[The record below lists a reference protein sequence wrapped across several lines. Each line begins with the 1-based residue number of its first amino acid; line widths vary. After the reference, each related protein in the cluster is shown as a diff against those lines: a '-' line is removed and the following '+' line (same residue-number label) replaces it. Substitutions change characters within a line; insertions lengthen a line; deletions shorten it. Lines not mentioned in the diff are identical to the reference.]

1 MRYTQKD
8 KFIGNYITQT
18 NLIGDNQVS
27 CFNFAEDN
35 NYLINETKLVYVGK
49 PIDKLA
55 ELEDFMEQEGFE
67 NIAEMHNTFGFI
79 RFSDGYNEETG
90 EEIHKQEFI
99 KYADAYKERVKAYKN
114 LYNKMKKLKDK
125 WNKLKDWVNEQYRNN
140 LVRRDNADT
149 PPDIQEYCSGSIDR
163 FKLILDKMEE
173 FEKEENDG

>member
-35 NYLINETKLVYVGK
+35 NCLINESKLVYVGK

-67 NIAEMHNTFGFI
+67 NIAEIHNAFGFI

-99 KYADAYKERVKAYKN
+99 KYADAYKERIKAYKN
-114 LYNKMKKLKDK
+114 LYNKMKKLNDN
-125 WNKLKDWVNEQYRNN
+125 WNKLKEWLKD
-140 LVRRDNADT
+140 RRSEAGSKYFDDQMIED
-149 PPDIQEYCSGSIDR
+149 DI
-163 FKLILDKMEE
+163 ILDKIQEL
-173 FEKEENDG
+173 EKEEDNGQY

>member
-18 NLIGDNQVS
+18 SLIGDNQVS

-35 NYLINETKLVYVGK
+35 NYLINEAKLVYVGK

-67 NIAEMHNTFGFI
+67 NIAEMHNAFGFI

-125 WNKLKDWVNEQYRNN
+125 WNKLKDWVETNREVLLY
-140 LVRRDNADT
+140 
-149 PPDIQEYCSGSIDR
+149 SIDNKPA
-163 FKLILDKMEE
+163 KLGNKLYNYFERKQILDKIQEL
-173 FEKEENDG
+173 EKEEDNG